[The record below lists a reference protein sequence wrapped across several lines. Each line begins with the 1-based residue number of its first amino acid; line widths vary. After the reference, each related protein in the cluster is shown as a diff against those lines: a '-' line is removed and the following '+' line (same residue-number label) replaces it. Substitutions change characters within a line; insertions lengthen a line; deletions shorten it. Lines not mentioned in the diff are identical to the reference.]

1 MPRSLEL
8 RPREQLGRRFLI
20 VNIEVTA
27 TLVCRLQLWNLA
39 ADDVFADSVQV
50 ITFYGLLVTD
60 LFALFAEVQSVRDFV
75 GGA

>member
-27 TLVCRLQLWNLA
+27 TLVCGQELWNLA